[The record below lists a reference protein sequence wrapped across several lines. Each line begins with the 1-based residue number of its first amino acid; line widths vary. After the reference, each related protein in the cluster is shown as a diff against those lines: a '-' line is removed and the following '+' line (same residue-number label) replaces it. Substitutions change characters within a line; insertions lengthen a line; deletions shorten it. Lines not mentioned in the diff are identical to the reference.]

1 MEELDKTGNYKPERD
16 EKGRILPGNTG
27 NPKGRPKGSLSFI
40 TRIKK
45 ILEEEPD
52 KFEEI
57 CRYYINDKRMRDLL
71 IKMVDGMPKQSIDHG
86 LDDNVDEIEITI
98 RKNKDEVETG
108 NN

>member
-1 MEELDKTGNYKPERD
+1 MEEQDKTRKEPVKRD
-16 EKGRILPGNTG
+16 ENGRLLPNQASL

-45 ILEEEPD
+45 ILEDEPE

-71 IKMVDGMPKQSIDHG
+71 MKMVDGMPKQSMDLG
-86 LDDNVDEIEITI
+86 LEDDVSEIEITV
-98 RKNKDEVETG
+98 RKNEDKS
-108 NN
+108 